1 MTMFA
6 RRHPILFSLLVV
18 YVIGAVVIIS
28 VAALFFLRKKDA
40 VFEFGE
46 KVGVVEIKGVIADP
60 KPAISQLKTFR
71 EDKDVK
77 AIVLRIDSPGGGV
90 GPSQEIYAEVRK
102 TTRLKKVV
110 ASMGAIAASGGYY
123 VGAAAD
129 HIMANP
135 GTITGSIGV
144 IMEFANAQALF
155 EKIGV
160 SAVVIKSGDYKDT
173 GSPLREMMP
182 EERRLLE
189 GFVGNVHEQF
199 VTAVAE
205 GREMSKETVRA
216 IADGRIFSGQQAQEL
231 GLLDS
236 LGNIED
242 AIALAAELGGIK
254 GEPSVVYG
262 EKRKFSL
269 LAYILGSNLAG
280 VLDRITGAA
289 LYSGYLYVPP
299 ASGVENG

>member
-1 MTMFA
+1 MFA
-6 RRHPILFSLLVV
+6 RRHPILFSLLVLCT
-18 YVIGAVVIIS
+18 IGAVVIIS
-28 VAALFFLRKKDA
+28 MAALLFLGKRDA
-40 VFEFGE
+40 AFEFGE
-46 KVGVVEIKGVIADP
+46 KVGVVEIKGVIADA
-60 KPAISQLKTFR
+60 KETVLQLKRFR
-71 EDKDVK
+71 KNKDVK

-90 GPSQEIYAEVRK
+90 GPSQEIYAEVKK
-102 TTRLKKVV
+102 TTLIKKVV

-144 IMEFANAQALF
+144 VMEFANAEELF

-173 GSPLREMMP
+173 GSPLREMTP

-189 GFVGNVHEQF
+189 DFVGNVHQQF

-205 GREMSKETVRA
+205 GRKMSEETVRT
-216 IADGRIFSGQQAQEL
+216 IADGRIFSGQQAQKL

-236 LGNIED
+236 LGNMED
-242 AIALAAELGGIK
+242 AIAVAAELGGIK
-254 GEPSVVYG
+254 GEPSVVYA
-262 EKRKFSL
+262 EKKKFVL
-269 LAYILGSNLAG
+269 
-280 VLDRITGAA
+280 VLDSSGLGRSNVETVVYSLKKSDITDDI
-289 LYSGYLYVPP
+289 LKLIK
-299 ASGVENG
+299 

>member
-1 MTMFA
+1 MTFT
-6 RRHPILFSLLVV
+6 RRHPVLFSLLVV
-18 YVIGAVVIIS
+18 CAIGAVVIIS
-28 VAALFFLRKKDA
+28 VAALFFLGKRDSA
-40 VFEFGE
+40 FEFGE

-60 KPAISQLKTFR
+60 KPVVLQLKRFR
-71 EDKDVK
+71 KDKNVK

-90 GPSQEIYAEVRK
+90 GPSQEIYAEVKK
-102 TTRLKKVV
+102 TTRVKKVV

-129 HIMANP
+129 HIIANP

-144 IMEFANAQALF
+144 IMEFANAEELF
-155 EKIGV
+155 KKIGV
-160 SAVVIKSGDYKDT
+160 SAIIIKSGDYKDT
-173 GSPLREMMP
+173 GSPLRKMTP

-189 GFVGNVHEQF
+189 GFVGNVHQQF

-205 GREMSKETVRA
+205 GRKMSEETVRT
-216 IADGRIFSGQQAQEL
+216 IADGRIFSGQQAQKL

-236 LGNIED
+236 LGNMED

-262 EKRKFSL
+262 EKKRFSVL
-269 LAYILGSNLAG
+269 EFILGSKLAG
-280 VLDRITGAA
+280 ALDRITSAA
-289 LYSGYLYVPP
+289 LHSGYLYMP
-299 ASGVENG
+299 GRGIDNG